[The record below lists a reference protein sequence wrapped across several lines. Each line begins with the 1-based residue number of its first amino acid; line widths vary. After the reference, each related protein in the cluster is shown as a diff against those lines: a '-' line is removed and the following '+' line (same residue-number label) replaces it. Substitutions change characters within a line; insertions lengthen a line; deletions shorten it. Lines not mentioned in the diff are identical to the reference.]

1 MSHRRIN
8 CPFWDSSKCLACGVH
23 ERKDRG
29 IVYTASF
36 WGVATKKQAG
46 SKQMHLRAVL
56 RT

>member
-23 ERKDRG
+23 ERKDRA

-36 WGVATKKQAG
+36 WGVATKKRAG
-46 SKQMHLRAVL
+46 SKQMHLQAVL